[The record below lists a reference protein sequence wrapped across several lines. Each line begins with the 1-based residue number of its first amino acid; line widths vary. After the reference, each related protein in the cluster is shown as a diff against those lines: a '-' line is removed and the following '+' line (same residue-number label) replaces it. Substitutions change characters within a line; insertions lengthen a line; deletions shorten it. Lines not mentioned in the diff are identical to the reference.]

1 VVDLIKGK
9 DTAEHLR
16 YAQERYD
23 NAMVALADLE
33 RTVKAA
39 GQGK

>member
-1 VVDLIKGK
+1 LVKGK
-9 DTAEHLR
+9 DTAEHLS

-23 NAMVALADLE
+23 KAMAALAELE